1 MRGLQSFLESF
12 YGSIFY
18 RHFRRPTYF
27 EKIKFRIQFNVE
39 TPKSLYLHVHR
50 NSGNHPCLIHTY
62 DHGSRGNLKRNGSEK
77 MVFDRVFLD
86 FDVSNPEVKKIK
98 KNLTDLRSH
107 GLKHE
112 KSRQD
117 ELRDQLQDLI
127 INEKIAEQAIDEAK
141 YFAVKFKETFGKYP
155 ALFFSGCKGCHAYT
169 FFKAAGFKNLNL
181 TVSWFA
187 ENVKKSYN
195 QETLDLSVAQ
205 DAQARLSRIPYSKH
219 QLTDLAVVPFSIED
233 EYDEIVKNSL
243 HPHVEEFNRE
253 EYQTNFNKHL
263 QKIDLVET
271 YNARVKHMNK
281 FSNKVSLDGP
291 KNFNGVYDHRVFFKS
306 FLGDPVREY
315 PDKEYVM
322 YNCPF
327 KDHDDK
333 KPSFRVHKTGYYCYG
348 CKRRGNYWQFYKDF
362 YKWDDLLI
370 RQHSKNLQKENTK
383 NIIMK

>member
-1 MRGLQSFLESF
+1 MRGLQSFFESF
-12 YGSIFY
+12 YGPIFY

-27 EKIKFRIQFNVE
+27 EKIKFRIQFTVE
-39 TPKSLYLHVHR
+39 TPKNLYLHLHR

-62 DHGSRGNLKRNGSEK
+62 DHGSRGNLKRNISEK

-86 FDVSNPEVKKIK
+86 FDVSNHEVKKIK
-98 KNLTDLRSH
+98 KELTSLRSH

-112 KSRQD
+112 KSRQE

-127 INEKIAEQAIDEAK
+127 TNEKIAKQAIDEAK
-141 YFAVKFKETFGKYP
+141 HFAVKFKETFGKYP

-169 FFKAAGFKNLNL
+169 FFKATGFKNLNL
-181 TVSWFA
+181 AVSWFA

-195 QETLDLSVAQ
+195 QHTLDLSVTQ

-219 QLTDLAVVPFSIED
+219 QLTDLVVVPFITED
-233 EYDEIVKNSL
+233 DYDDIIRKSL
-243 HPHVEEFNRE
+243 HPHVEDFSRE
-253 EYQTNFNKHL
+253 DYQTDFHKHL

-271 YNARVKHMNK
+271 YNARVKRINK
-281 FSNKVSLDGP
+281 PPNKASLDGS

-306 FLGDPVREY
+306 ILGDPVREY

-327 KDHDDK
+327 HDHDDR
-333 KPSFRVHKTGYYCYG
+333 KPSFRVHKKGYYCYG
-348 CKRRGNYWQFYKDF
+348 CQKRGNYWQFFKD
-362 YKWDDLLI
+362 YYGLNNGGVK
-370 RQHSKNLQKENTK
+370 KYLQKLKKEVFK
-383 NIIMK
+383 SYD

>member
-1 MRGLQSFLESF
+1 MRGLQSFFESF
-12 YGSIFY
+12 YGPIFY

-39 TPKSLYLHVHR
+39 TPKNLYIHVHR

-62 DHGSRGNLKRNGSEK
+62 DHGSRGNLKRNNSEK

-86 FDVSNPEVKKIK
+86 FDVSNHEVKKIK
-98 KNLTDLRSH
+98 KDLTDLRSH

-117 ELRDQLQDLI
+117 ELKDQLQDLI
-127 INEKIAEQAIDEAK
+127 MNEKIAEQAIDEAK
-141 YFAVKFKETFGKYP
+141 YFAVKFKETFGNYP

-169 FFKAAGFKNLNL
+169 FFKATGFKNLNL
-181 TVSWFA
+181 AVSWFA

-195 QETLDLSVAQ
+195 QHTLDLSVTQ

-219 QLTDLAVVPFSIED
+219 QLTNLAVVPFSIED

-243 HPHVEEFNRE
+243 HPHVEDFSRE
-253 EYQTNFNKHL
+253 EYQTNFHKHL

-271 YNARVKHMNK
+271 YNAKVKSLNK
-281 FSNKVSLDGP
+281 AQNKVPSDGS
-291 KNFNGVYDHRVFFKS
+291 KNFKGVHDHRVFFKS
-306 FLGDPVREY
+306 ILGDPVREY

-327 KDHDDK
+327 KDHDDR
-333 KPSFRVHKTGYYCYG
+333 KPSFRVHKKGYYCYG
-348 CKRRGNYWQFYKDF
+348 CQRRGNYWQFLGDF
-362 YKWDDLLI
+362 YDLDDMQIRKYLI
-370 RQHSKNLQKENTK
+370 NLRN
-383 NIIMK
+383 